1 MATIQEAFTLALE
14 HQQAG
19 RHAEAEDVYGRILA
33 VRPDLVEVR
42 FNYGFA
48 QQMQGKLAPAIDA
61 YHAVLRQR
69 PDFVPA
75 YAKLGDSLFWIGR
88 LGGAI
93 DAYEAASA
101 LAPDDG
107 GLRAARDNIRR
118 IHSEH
123 LLLLDRLNTGQRF
136 DLRDVTF
143 MIPCRL
149 ESADRRRNLRVLL
162 SYLTRYLDT
171 NIIICEDNPEG
182 QEVPALT
189 DAMGLARTAYTY
201 IHLAGNDTP
210 FTHKSKQINVMA
222 EAATTPIV
230 VVQDTD
236 VVVEPTQYPFAR
248 NAVRAGAAMACPF
261 NGLFYDIGPDYVATV
276 EKHLSVAALD
286 LLDPRNE
293 LLYKNSYAGTV
304 FFDRAVFTRHGGF
317 NENFMSWGWEDFEIF
332 QRLEKLGL
340 RVERLWGPVLHL
352 SHSRATNSLKG
363 NPCYDDNTR
372 EYARVMAMDKAA
384 IEAAIA
390 DGSFRR
396 PLISRAN
403 LPAANQALEDVTP

>member
-1 MATIQEAFTLALE
+1 MATIQEAFALALE

-33 VRPDLVEVR
+33 VRPELAEVR
-42 FNYGFA
+42 FNFGVA

-61 YHAVLRQR
+61 YRAVLRQR

-88 LGGAI
+88 LGEAL
-93 DAYEAASA
+93 DAYEAAVA
-101 LAPDDG
+101 LTPGDAGMRNGYDH
-107 GLRAARDNIRR
+107 IRR
-118 IHSEH
+118 IQTAHH
-123 LLLLDRLNTGQRF
+123 ALLDTLNAGRRL
-136 DLRDVTF
+136 DLRDVAF

-149 ESADRRRNLRVLL
+149 ESADRRRNLRILL
-162 SYLTRYLDT
+162 RYLTRYLDT
-171 NIIICEDNPEG
+171 NIIICEDNPDG

-189 DAMGLARTAYTY
+189 DAMGLPRDAYAY
-201 IHLAGNDTP
+201 VHLSGNDTC
-210 FTHKSKQINVMA
+210 FTHKAKQINMMA
-222 EAATTPIV
+222 DVAAAPIV
-230 VVQDTD
+230 VVQDVD
-236 VVVEPTQYPFAR
+236 VLVAPTQYIFAR
-248 NAVRAGAAMACPF
+248 DAVRAGAAMACPF
-261 NGLFYDIGPDYVATV
+261 NGLFFDIGADYVATV
-276 EKHLSVAALD
+276 ERNLSVAAID

-317 NENFMSWGWEDFEIF
+317 NENFISWGWEDFEIF

-352 SHSRATNSLKG
+352 SHSRSTNSLKG

-372 EYARVMAMDKAA
+372 EYARVMAMGKAD
-384 IEAAIA
+384 IEAAVA

-403 LPAANQALEDVTP
+403 LPAANSGTPTP